1 MTMISQTETSGR
13 LLQKAV
19 KSALKIERYPL
30 EDEAGRRCMSPTPFN
45 VLRLGYRKGRDP
57 RITTHLALVSRA
69 LGATNFLLAG
79 HRAPKAVVHR
89 SDVLEQLLVFVACE
103 HVEGAMGWLRR
114 FTQHDAGDGEPGV
127 AVHLT
132 MYGEPY
138 REVIPRIRRD
148 RPVVVIV
155 GGAKVPSD
163 VFEYAQ
169 YNVAVGNQPHSE
181 VAALALF
188 MEGWY
193 GQGGTERHFAD
204 ARLVIE
210 PSARGK
216 SVIDH
221 DREKES

>member
-1 MTMISQTETSGR
+1 
-13 LLQKAV
+13 
-19 KSALKIERYPL
+19 
-30 EDEAGRRCMSPTPFN
+30 MSTTPFN

-69 LGATNFLLAG
+69 LGATNFMLAG
-79 HRAPKAVVHR
+79 DEDKE
-89 SDVLEQLLVFVACE
+89 LFENVASVNDRFGGTMECE
-103 HVEGAMGWLRR
+103 HIEGAMGWLRR
-114 FTQHDAGDGEPGV
+114 FTQQDAGDGKPGV
-127 AVHLT
+127 AIHLT

-148 RPVVVIV
+148 RPVVVVV

-188 MEGWY
+188 MEGWF
-193 GQGGTERHFAD
+193 GQGGTERHFPN

-221 DREKES
+221 EKKKES

>member
-1 MTMISQTETSGR
+1 MTSLSETNLFMPHLVR
-13 LLQKAV
+13 PP
-19 KSALKIERYPL
+19 KIERYPH
-30 EDEAGRRCMSPTPFN
+30 EGAVGGETMTSSPFN

-69 LGATNFLLAG
+69 LGASNFMLAG
-79 HRAPKAVVHR
+79 DKDP
-89 SDVLEQLLVFVACE
+89 DLFENVASVNERFGGEMTCE
-103 HVEGAMGWLRR
+103 HVSGPIGWLKR

-163 VFEYAQ
+163 VFQYAQ

-188 MEGWY
+188 MEGWF
-193 GQGGTERHFAD
+193 GQGGSERHFPD
-204 ARLVIE
+204 AKLTIE

-216 SVIDH
+216 SVIDR
-221 DREKES
+221 DRNEESE

>member
-1 MTMISQTETSGR
+1 MVN
-13 LLQKAV
+13 A
-19 KSALKIERYPL
+19 
-30 EDEAGRRCMSPTPFN
+30 PFS
-45 VLRLGYRKGRDP
+45 VLRLGHRKGRDP
-57 RITTHLALVSRA
+57 RITTHLALVARA
-69 LGATNFLLAG
+69 LGATKFLLAG
-79 HRAPKAVVHR
+79 
-89 SDVLEQLLVFVACE
+89 DEDTDLFNNVASVNDRFGGSMQCE
-103 HVEGAMGWLRR
+103 HMSGAMGWLKR
-114 FTQHDAGDGEPGV
+114 FTQEDAGDGQPGV

-148 RPVVVIV
+148 RPVVVVV

-163 VFEYAQ
+163 VFHHAQ

-188 MEGWY
+188 MEGWF
-193 GQGGTERHFAD
+193 GQGGTERHFPD

-216 SVIDH
+216 SVLDK
-221 DREKES
+221 DREKENEQ

>member
-1 MTMISQTETSGR
+1 MTTISQTETSVR
-13 LLQKAV
+13 LLQETA

-79 HRAPKAVVHR
+79 DEDKELFENIASVNDRFGGAMT
-89 SDVLEQLLVFVACE
+89 CE
-103 HVEGAMGWLRR
+103 HVEGAIGWLRR

-127 AVHLT
+127 AIHLT

-193 GQGGTERHFAD
+193 GQGGTERHFPD

>member
-1 MTMISQTETSGR
+1 
-13 LLQKAV
+13 
-19 KSALKIERYPL
+19 
-30 EDEAGRRCMSPTPFN
+30 MSPTPFN

-79 HRAPKAVVHR
+79 DEDKELFENITSVNERFGGAMT
-89 SDVLEQLLVFVACE
+89 CE
-103 HVEGAMGWLRR
+103 HVDGAMGWLRK
-114 FTQHDAGDGEPGV
+114 FSQQDAGDGQPGV

-188 MEGWY
+188 MEAWY
-193 GQGGTERHFAD
+193 GQGGTERHFPD

>member
-1 MTMISQTETSGR
+1 
-13 LLQKAV
+13 
-19 KSALKIERYPL
+19 
-30 EDEAGRRCMSPTPFN
+30 MSPTPFS
-45 VLRLGYRKGRDP
+45 VLRLGFRMGRDP

-79 HRAPKAVVHR
+79 DEDKGLFENVASVNDRFGGAM
-89 SDVLEQLLVFVACE
+89 ACE
-103 HVEGAMGWLRR
+103 HVTGAMGWLKR
-114 FTQHDAGDGEPGV
+114 FTQQDAGDGAPGV
-127 AVHLT
+127 AIHLT

-155 GGAKVPSD
+155 GGAKVPSEA
-163 VFEYAQ
+163 FEYAH

-188 MEGWY
+188 MEGWF
-193 GQGGTERHFAD
+193 GQGGTERHFPD
-204 ARLVIE
+204 AKLVIE

-216 SVIDH
+216 SVMDL
-221 DREKES
+221 DKKNSSE

>member
-1 MTMISQTETSGR
+1 
-13 LLQKAV
+13 
-19 KSALKIERYPL
+19 
-30 EDEAGRRCMSPTPFN
+30 MSPTPFN
-45 VLRLGYRKGRDP
+45 VLRLGYRRGRDP

-69 LGATNFLLAG
+69 LGATHFLMAGDEDDALFANLASVNERFG
-79 HRAPKAVVHR
+79 GAMT
-89 SDVLEQLLVFVACE
+89 CE
-103 HVEGAMGWLRR
+103 HVSGAMGWLKR

-127 AVHLT
+127 AIHLT

-148 RPVVVIV
+148 RPVVVVV
-155 GGAKVPSD
+155 GGAKVPSE

-188 MEGWY
+188 MEGWF
-193 GQGGTERHFAD
+193 GQGGSERHFPD
-204 ARLVIE
+204 AKLIIE

-216 SVIDH
+216 SVVAL
-221 DREKES
+221 DRENKSD

>member
-1 MTMISQTETSGR
+1 MMAQ
-13 LLQKAV
+13 
-19 KSALKIERYPL
+19 KIERYPL
-30 EDEAGRRCMSPTPFN
+30 EYEASRRSMSPNPFN

-79 HRAPKAVVHR
+79 DEDKELFENIASVNER
-89 SDVLEQLLVFVACE
+89 FGGTMTCE
-103 HVEGAMGWLRR
+103 HVDGAMGWLRR
-114 FTQHDAGDGEPGV
+114 FTQQDAGDGEPGV

-138 REVIPRIRRD
+138 REVLPRIRRD

-163 VFEYAQ
+163 VFQYAQ

-193 GQGGTERHFAD
+193 GHGGTERHFPD